1 MEVNEAC
8 RENDLNCPF
17 YTGVCRDQFGRFKCR
32 SCARNK
38 DTEVLTYASDGSPV
52 WSTYRVLILTHA
64 LGPDGRDIRYYVEA
78 QHRGAHL
85 DYLNYQNLLW
95 GRLNQKEL
103 DHVVENL
110 KAGRYAS
117 IYIDTQDKKERRA
130 VRKYFKDKYGL
141 DLHIQTYAKL
151 VEVVKRNAYRK

>member
-1 MEVNEAC
+1 MQVNQAC
-8 RENDLNCPF
+8 REFDVNCPY

-32 SCARNK
+32 NCARNK

-64 LGPDGRDIRYYVEA
+64 LGPDCRDIRRYVDA

-95 GRLNQKEL
+95 GMLNQKEL
-103 DHVVENL
+103 DPVIDNL

-117 IYIDTQDKKERRA
+117 IYIDTQDKKERRN
-130 VRKYFKDKYGL
+130 VRKHFKDKYGL
-141 DLHIQTYAKL
+141 DLHIKTYAKL
-151 VEVVKRNAYRK
+151 VVAANRDSMLK

>member
-1 MEVNEAC
+1 MQVNEAC

-64 LGPDGRDIRYYVEA
+64 LGPDGRDIRHYAEA
-78 QHRGAHL
+78 QHREAHL

-95 GRLNQKEL
+95 GILNQKEL
-103 DHVVENL
+103 DHVVDNL

-130 VRKYFKDKYGL
+130 VRKHFRDKYGL

-151 VEVVKRNAYRK
+151 VEVVNRTAYRK